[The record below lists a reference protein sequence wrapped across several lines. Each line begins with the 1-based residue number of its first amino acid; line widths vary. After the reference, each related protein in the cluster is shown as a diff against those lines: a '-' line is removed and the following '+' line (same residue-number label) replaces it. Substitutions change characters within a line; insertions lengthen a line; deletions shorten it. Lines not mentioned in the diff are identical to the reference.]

1 MGIDSPCELKL
12 LHVVEACAPLRL
24 LTSVGVAMIPYY
36 HFVAGKVAGVQC
48 FISRTGYTGE
58 DGFELYARAA
68 ETEALWQALV
78 GSGRAEPC
86 GLGARDALRLE
97 AGYPLYGSDIDAAVT
112 PYEAGLGWVVKLDK
126 GADFTGLAAL
136 KRQKL
141 DGVKARPVGL
151 SLVEPQG
158 LAPHGSAGYLGAT
171 QRAGV

>member
-86 GLGARDALRLE
+86 GLGARDTLRLE
-97 AGYPLYGSDIDAAVT
+97 AGHPPFGR
-112 PYEAGLGWVVKLDK
+112 G
-126 GADFTGLAAL
+126 
-136 KRQKL
+136 
-141 DGVKARPVGL
+141 DGT
-151 SLVEPQG
+151 
-158 LAPHGSAGYLGAT
+158 GAT
-171 QRAGV
+171 PPEAAPG

>member
-1 MGIDSPCELKL
+1 MLVVNAANIAQDWD
-12 LHVVEACAPLRL
+12 HVVAQKRGANVRLRDISGETGLLAVQSPAAESLLAP

-86 GLGARDALRLE
+86 GLGARDTPRLE
-97 AGYPLYGSDIDAAVT
+97 AGHPPYRRDTDTRVT
-112 PYEAGLGWVVKLDK
+112 PFPGGHALDRERR
-126 GADFTGLAAL
+126 
-136 KRQKL
+136 KRP
-141 DGVKARPVGL
+141 R
-151 SLVEPQG
+151 S
-158 LAPHGSAGYLGAT
+158 
-171 QRAGV
+171 